1 MFYQVPMLV
10 AIAMAVIY
18 PESGGDMALASLMVV
33 FASMFYLL
41 MFSAMSGTKQV
52 DLDLEADLNQ
62 LWQTRVV
69 TIAGAVAL
77 YKVGM
82 ISAFYYVL
90 PFQLIALFCDLLAT
104 GFKLGYL
111 SFEELDRDAQEL
123 DDED

>member
-10 AIAMAVIY
+10 AIALAVVY
-18 PESGGDMALASLMVV
+18 PNSGGDIALAGLMVL
-33 FASMFYLL
+33 FSSMFYMLI
-41 MFSAMSGTKQV
+41 FSAMSGTKIV

-62 LWQTRVV
+62 LWQNRIV

-77 YKVGM
+77 YAVGM
-82 ISAFYYVL
+82 IEVFYYVL

-111 SFEELDRDAQEL
+111 GMEEVEEE
-123 DDED
+123 DEE

>member
-10 AIAMAVIY
+10 AIAMAVMY

-33 FASMFYLL
+33 FSSLFYML

-52 DLDLEADLNQ
+52 DLDMEADLNQ
-62 LWQTRVV
+62 LWQSRIVS
-69 TIAGAVAL
+69 ISGSVAL
-77 YKVGM
+77 YAIGM
-82 ISAFYYVL
+82 IEVFYYVL

-111 SFEELDRDAQEL
+111 GMEEAEPEEE
-123 DDED
+123 DDNY

>member
-10 AIAMAVIY
+10 AIAMAIIY
-18 PESGGDMALASLMVV
+18 PESGGDMALARLMIVFSSL
-33 FASMFYLL
+33 FYML

-52 DLDLEADLNQ
+52 DLDLDADLNQ
-62 LWQTRVV
+62 LWQSRVIA
-69 TIAGAVAL
+69 IAGAVAL

-111 SFEELDRDAQEL
+111 GFDELDEDTQEL

>member
-10 AIAMAVIY
+10 AIAMAVMY

-33 FASMFYLL
+33 FSSLFYML

-52 DLDLEADLNQ
+52 DLDMEADLNQ
-62 LWQTRVV
+62 LWQSRIVS
-69 TIAGAVAL
+69 ISGSVAL
-77 YKVGM
+77 YAIGM
-82 ISAFYYVL
+82 IEVFYYVL

-111 SFEELDRDAQEL
+111 GMEEVEPEEE
-123 DDED
+123 DDNY

>member
-18 PESGGDMALASLMVV
+18 PESGGDIALASLMVV
-33 FASMFYLL
+33 FSSLFSMLI
-41 MFSAMSGTKQV
+41 FSAMSGTKVV

-62 LWQTRVV
+62 LWQSRIVS
-69 TIAGAVAL
+69 ISGSVAL
-77 YKVGM
+77 YAIGM
-82 ISAFYYVL
+82 IEVFYYVL

-111 SFEELDRDAQEL
+111 GMEEVEPEEE
-123 DDED
+123 DDNY